1 MDESTTRGVRYL
13 VGLAPEGARRQI
25 CARLRIRPEGP
36 VGPSSAE
43 RYQVHSLS
51 YLVRTATPA
60 VGIWMLQQ
68 DRPELN
74 ELLDRY
80 GLLPWGVTEDLRSG
94 LLFGPGR
101 DGPAPEGQVLTRHSE
116 LGAPAAVIDRLRQAT
131 HGRSLRAAKTA
142 ARQLRRADW
151 PLVVAAHQ
159 EQPLPGY
166 ARWALAE
173 QIDCPPEL
181 RAAFGTHAKFDH
193 RLRQAG
199 VLGGPADLLGRSG
212 PVLETLRLL
221 GAGRTLF
228 PTRLAEAEAILQP
241 LVEREL
247 GGHGEA
253 WAVLAQLLPGF
264 TGTLP
269 RLVTTAG
276 AIAGPV
282 PEHEPEYEELPE
294 PEPEPALVA
303 PRRPPVVRAS
313 VRRKVP
319 APAPVEP
326 EAEPTAWQM
335 LGDLVRRITG
345 RS

>member
-13 VGLAPEGARRQI
+13 VGLAPEAVRRQI

-51 YLVRTATPA
+51 YLVRTVSPA
-60 VGIWMLQQ
+60 VRLWMLQQ
-68 DRPELN
+68 DQPELN
-74 ELLDRY
+74 ELLGRY
-80 GLLPWGVTEDLRSG
+80 GLLPLGVTEDLRSG

-101 DGPAPEGQVLTRHSE
+101 DGPAPEGQVPTRRSD
-116 LGAPAAVIDRLRQAT
+116 LGAPAAVIGRLRQAT
-131 HGRSLRAAKTA
+131 DRGSLRKAKAA
-142 ARQLRRADW
+142 ARELRRADW
-151 PLVVAAHQ
+151 PLVMAAHE
-159 EQPLPGY
+159 EQPFPGY

-199 VLGGPADLLGRSG
+199 VLGGPADLLERSA
-212 PVLETLRLL
+212 PALETLRLL

-228 PTRLAEAEAILQP
+228 PTRLAEVEAVLQP

-253 WAVLAQLLPGF
+253 WAVLARLLPGF

-269 RLVTTAG
+269 QLVTTAG
-276 AIAGPV
+276 ATAGPA

-294 PEPEPALVA
+294 PEPEPA
-303 PRRPPVVRAS
+303 PRALRYPPAVPAS
-313 VRRKVP
+313 VKRKVP

-326 EAEPTAWQM
+326 EAEPTAWQL